1 MELFRTMR
9 KYFQIILLA
18 VIGTGFGVA
27 LTPSQAQPRHYTLT
41 VVVTHTLPAIGQ
53 VKVSV
58 FNSKSTFLKIPLIK
72 KQVQAAANGQTV
84 LSFEDLPAGDYAV
97 SVVHDQDA
105 DGKLDRNFI
114 GKPRE
119 PFGFSNNVHV
129 KFAPPAFDKAKF
141 TVDRQNQVI
150 VIDLDS

>member
-1 MELFRTMR
+1 MKFVFT
-9 KYFQIILLA
+9 KSVIFAALL
-18 VIGTGFGVA
+18 VTVLGMGVA
-27 LTPSQAQPRHYTLT
+27 FNPGQAQPPHYTLT

-53 VKVSV
+53 VKVSL
-58 FNSKSTFLKIPLIK
+58 FNSKSTFLKSPLIK
-72 KQVQAAANGQTV
+72 KQTQAAPGGKTI
-84 LSFEDLPAGDYAV
+84 LSFDNLPAGDYAV

-129 KFAPPAFDKAKF
+129 KFAPPPFDKAKF
-141 TVDRQNQVI
+141 TVDDQDQTI